1 MKQKIQK
8 SMMLILLV
16 TLFPFYVIM
25 TVILYNQN
33 LGILEKEVQQEAV
46 YLSSGVDVAGEEY
59 LKKLEPMI
67 KADEDTRLTFISQS
81 GDVLYDSDSSKKLEN
96 HKSRAEVKQALAEGQ
111 GEDIRMSDTVGKELY
126 YCAIRLDDGS
136 VLRLARPMDSLIRT
150 AWNILPVMLVLS
162 VIGIAL
168 ALFLANWQTKR
179 LMEPVMHLDL
189 EHPLDNVIYPEM
201 VPLLEAIDRQNK
213 EKEAVANMRKEFS
226 ANVSHELKT
235 PLQGIIGSAELI
247 ENGMVKPED
256 IPKFAGRIHSEASR
270 LSSLV
275 EDIIKLSR
283 LDENDQSIPMEEV
296 DLMQICRD
304 VEGHLSIRAKEQQV
318 KMTLRGERCRIKG
331 ARQVLYEMIYNL
343 CDNAIKYNRRD
354 GEVEVT
360 VSRGRNGR
368 AVVSVADTGIGI
380 AKEDQERIFERFY
393 RVDKSH
399 SRETGGTGLGLSI
412 VKHGAILH
420 DAKIK
425 IESTLGTGTK
435 IILEF

>member
-235 PLQGIIGSAELI
+235 PLTSISGYAEI
-247 ENGMVKPED
+247 MMNGLVRAED
-256 IPKFAGRIHSEASR
+256 IPGFSKRIYKEAAVFR
-270 LSSLV
+270 
-275 EDIIKLSR
+275 E
-283 LDENDQSIPMEEV
+283 ENFSGFEW
-296 DLMQICRD
+296 R
-304 VEGHLSIRAKEQQV
+304 
-318 KMTLRGERCRIKG
+318 
-331 ARQVLYEMIYNL
+331 
-343 CDNAIKYNRRD
+343 
-354 GEVEVT
+354 
-360 VSRGRNGR
+360 
-368 AVVSVADTGIGI
+368 TGI
-380 AKEDQERIFERFY
+380 
-393 RVDKSH
+393 
-399 SRETGGTGLGLSI
+399 LSWNPADS
-412 VKHGAILH
+412 G
-420 DAKIK
+420 
-425 IESTLGTGTK
+425 
-435 IILEF
+435 

>member
-33 LGILEKEVQQEAV
+33 LGILEKEVQQEAA

-189 EHPLDNVIYPEM
+189 EHPLDKVIYPDM
-201 VPLLEAIDRQNK
+201 VQLQEAIARNFRQ
-213 EKEAVANMRKEFS
+213 MF
-226 ANVSHELKT
+226 
-235 PLQGIIGSAELI
+235 
-247 ENGMVKPED
+247 
-256 IPKFAGRIHSEASR
+256 
-270 LSSLV
+270 
-275 EDIIKLSR
+275 
-283 LDENDQSIPMEEV
+283 PM
-296 DLMQICRD
+296 
-304 VEGHLSIRAKEQQV
+304 S
-318 KMTLRGERCRIKG
+318 
-331 ARQVLYEMIYNL
+331 
-343 CDNAIKYNRRD
+343 
-354 GEVEVT
+354 
-360 VSRGRNGR
+360 
-368 AVVSVADTGIGI
+368 
-380 AKEDQERIFERFY
+380 
-393 RVDKSH
+393 
-399 SRETGGTGLGLSI
+399 
-412 VKHGAILH
+412 
-420 DAKIK
+420 
-425 IESTLGTGTK
+425 
-435 IILEF
+435 